1 MLGGLLERGIK
12 QYCEPVFIHPD
23 SRIIFKNYQ
32 LSYCERFFE
41 AARELHKCLPS
52 IGIVNWDFA
61 MNDKNQVV
69 LIESNLI
76 CGSIWLIQNA
86 CESLFLRKTQSIF
99 FKKSEKSK

>member
-23 SRIIFKNYQ
+23 SRIIFKDYQ
-32 LSYCERFFE
+32 LPYFERFFE
-41 AARELHKCLPS
+41 TARELHKCLPS

-86 CESLFLRKTQSIF
+86 WGKSVFEENTEYILQKIRK
-99 FKKSEKSK
+99 K